1 MPVAPADAKEGLSH
15 PLNLLRLRGTRF
27 RHGKIASVNDTFLFP
42 DFPRATLSLRGGDRV
57 EFLHRLV
64 SHDIKGLPVGQ
75 ARPACLLDR
84 QGRILF
90 AALVHAR
97 RDELL
102 LEVDPGSLATAQ
114 AQLERYL
121 ISEKVEWSDAADRF
135 RILPLHGP
143 AGAEILRAVWPE
155 LRLPEQNLAHLPG
168 PEGSPVRLIARWDLF
183 GRPGVQL
190 WVEPSRREEVLA
202 KLSQGG
208 KPFGLKAGSQE
219 LFHALRIEAG
229 VPWPG
234 AEMTAEV
241 ILNELGSEE
250 WVSFT
255 KGCFIGQEIV
265 ARIKYRAH
273 PPRLLTGFF
282 VEATAAPPAPVP
294 VHAGTGTAQTQRAA
308 GLITSACLSPSLNRP
323 IALGFLQYGLEGSDL
338 TLQLPGGK
346 SQRVAPTV
354 LPFAR

>member
-1 MPVAPADAKEGLSH
+1 M
-15 PLNLLRLRGTRF
+15 
-27 RHGKIASVNDTFLFP
+27 NDTFLFP
-42 DFPRATLSLRGGDRV
+42 DFPRAILSLRGADRV

-84 QGRILF
+84 QGKILF

-97 RDELL
+97 PDEFL
-102 LEVDPGSLATAQ
+102 LEMDPGSLATAQ
-114 AQLERYL
+114 AQLERYR

-143 AGAEILRAVWPE
+143 AGAEILRAAWPE

-168 PEGSPVRLIARWDLF
+168 PEGSPVRLIARWDLL
-183 GRPGVQL
+183 GGLGIHL
-190 WVEPSRREEVLA
+190 WVEPSRREEVLE

-208 KPFGLKAGSQE
+208 KPFGLEAGAAE

-234 AEMTAEV
+234 AEMTPEV

-273 PPRLLTGFF
+273 PPRLLRGFF
-282 VEATAAPPAPVP
+282 IEGTEVPPVP
-294 VHAGTGTAQTQRAA
+294 CPLYADMGAVGERVV
-308 GLITSACLSPSLNRP
+308 GLITSACRSPALGRP
-323 IALGFLQYGLEGSDL
+323 IALGFLQHELDAPL
-338 TLQLPGGK
+338 TIRGRSQGG
-346 SQRVAPTV
+346 QPQ
-354 LPFAR
+354 ARIKCSLRSFEPAQ